1 MMSVWAERSASLFCE
16 TAAARDRQRG
26 LLRRH
31 SSATLFLGADRAA
44 GAITMTSAFVLG
56 LIAVQVRYLTGSLW
70 PAVVIHSSANATGT
84 LLGILLRD
92 HLF

>member
-1 MMSVWAERSASLFCE
+1 VRLQRPAIVSAAFF
-16 TAAARDRQRG
+16 AVM
-26 LLRRH
+26 LLPL
-31 SSATLFLGADRAA
+31 LFLGADRAA
-44 GAITMTSAFVLG
+44 VAITMTSAFVLG
-56 LIAVQVRYLTGSLW
+56 LIAGQVRYLTGSLW